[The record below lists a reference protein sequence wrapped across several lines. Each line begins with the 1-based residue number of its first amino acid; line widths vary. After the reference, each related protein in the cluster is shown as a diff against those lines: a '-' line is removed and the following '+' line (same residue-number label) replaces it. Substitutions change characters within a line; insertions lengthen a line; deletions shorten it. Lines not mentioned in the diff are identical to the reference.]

1 MYAAGLT
8 LVQKVLHG
16 FIFIGG
22 TIGKNFVS
30 KYKASGWKKKYR
42 VHTNTGSK
50 KIIKNNMKDRTK
62 RKKTPVTHEYHLGDV
77 NDVNNA
83 FRKKK
88 ILASPFLAIYRGT
101 RMLCALYLRPLEC
114 WVS

>member
-30 KYKASGWKKKYR
+30 KYKASGWKKVTRTYEYC
-42 VHTNTGSK
+42 VK
-50 KIIKNNMKDRTK
+50 KNYQK
-62 RKKTPVTHEYHLGDV
+62 
-77 NDVNNA
+77 
-83 FRKKK
+83 
-88 ILASPFLAIYRGT
+88 
-101 RMLCALYLRPLEC
+101 
-114 WVS
+114 